1 MRKKR
6 RAVLAGA
13 LACALIFPAVALAA
27 SDLLDQ
33 VTYNLP
39 PGWTSEKESDKDGP
53 PFGDIRLASPSTGNS
68 ADNAAGVLAYII
80 YDKAQ
85 RFATLEQF
93 SAYDSSPA
101 YDNQGDTVEKT
112 TAHSEAVTFKGK
124 PAWKQTMTKVVTTH
138 NLRTTENLGVAP
150 VETGRR
156 IDTTYYFNTED
167 GHSVLVISYATALGS
182 KLNQIDTMQAQAEDL
197 IDSIKFGSP
206 PPPTPE
212 GSPWR
217 TVFEGAAALA
227 AAATALVG
235 AFLSTPEGRRRAKED
250 PTMVVGHILRLSTR
264 SIDVTRDKQTPLEV
278 LAYRVRANGSYE
290 LADDAVITLTP
301 PAGVSAAPQSG
312 SGTLNAGVWQT
323 GTVGRPA
330 IMQISAA
337 ASTGSTTQQLPVKSG
352 DALELIVTFE
362 PATKTSLLA
371 DDKDSTTLIA
381 RVQPEGGA
389 WAPGSDPSAAR
400 ASIAFRILG
409 GWLYGSEP
417 ADWGA
422 DARAMRFMA
431 CQPDPLHPVVPP
443 DHIDVEVT
451 AAVGTEQLRKVVAVG
466 IARQPV
472 LDATPDEITLA
483 AESGETATVKLEVR
497 DPGEPQWHYDREWP
511 KDTHPPAECDFSE
524 DSLSTGTLTLT
535 ECAPIRSGGGGS
547 PKVWAKLTV
556 IARADGYADVPRVI
570 NVGVLREGLFAE
582 TVSLHPDGTYHVRAD
597 GKKQPQTI
605 VFRAYVRDPST
616 GRIAATPQ
624 FMNALKFEM
633 VDDPGTPERASAEFS
648 QLAIAYQ
655 PEASASEREPGGAYS
670 FAFTREVPGNGDVR
684 PVRYL
689 VTAPGLDPEKYWCE
703 VKLGLETTA
712 IEPPSPA
719 WQAEYQRADDILKR
733 LMPASYYPKWKQTL
747 DTRSQFL
754 GAEGMAEL
762 RKRIWI
768 NATELVLAE
777 GAEGYVAEANWADHI
792 VQSLEIADM
801 AGDVAIQYLCSI
813 YLGPAGGQAAQTV
826 KPILTS
832 AIGEYLAG
840 MSADEWIHM
849 QIASLGGILESRT
862 VDVSAWEKMVPN
874 RKWTLWALFVCYHFL
889 RATLYEG
896 KSFMEGIKR
905 AALQAGGGA
914 IMGWT
919 QKMLHQYGGTTAY
932 ANAPTTRV
940 TPKEPKPV
948 VTPRKRV
955 LDSSAPVAAMAKPG
969 KPVKPLVPT
978 GTPKGPQAPES
989 ASAAR
994 IRAATTVG
1002 PDGVPM
1008 ADRATVL
1015 ATMRDPAAVRALK
1028 TASPEIQAAFNNT
1041 RNQIYRQHDADVL
1054 RDLHG
1059 SPGMEGK
1066 RLAVVDVRTPGS
1078 DPNSVNTD
1086 RDFRVV
1092 EIRRDPA
1099 TGRTE
1104 AIEIDRRRWETSSD
1118 KAFAKAT
1125 GGPANDR
1132 AAARQYAKD
1141 HQQNATDQ
1149 YHAEASPDLAMQGYV
1164 KDSSGQWRQTQVK
1177 PNIQIVAEGK
1187 GRLHDPEALGKTY
1200 ETKVNEAI
1208 HSGNQGEAYV
1218 QAGKAVE
1225 TMTHVRAGYAKQ
1237 NLAVGELPPAMRK
1250 GMAIVGEG
1258 KANYGDPAAVAATDA
1273 KLRSAGFSGGLSDF
1287 IGKVSGQIEA
1297 LKGAKPR

>member
-1 MRKKR
+1 MH
-6 RAVLAGA
+6 VAGF
-13 LACALIFPAVALAA
+13 LACALLAPAVALAA
-27 SDLLDQ
+27 TGFLDL

-39 PGWTSEKESDKDGP
+39 PGWTSEKKSDKDGP
-53 PFGDIRLASPSTGNS
+53 PFGSIRLASPSTGSS
-68 ADNAAGVLAYII
+68 ADNGAGVLAYIV

-93 SAYDSSPA
+93 SVYDSSPA
-101 YDNQGDTVEKT
+101 SDDQGDTLQKT

-124 PAWKQTMTKVVTTH
+124 PAWKQTMTKVTTTH
-138 NLRTTENLGVAP
+138 NLQTTENLGLAP

-167 GHSVLVISYATALGS
+167 GHSVLVISYAMAQGS

-206 PPPTPE
+206 PPPIPE

-227 AAATALVG
+227 AAATALAG

-264 SIDVTRDKQTPLEV
+264 SIEVARDKQTPLEV

-290 LADDAVITLTP
+290 PADDAVITLTP
-301 PAGVSAAPQSG
+301 PAGVSVAPRSG
-312 SGTLNAGVWQT
+312 NGTLHAGVWQT

-330 IMQISAA
+330 IMQITAA
-337 ASTGSTTQQLPVKSG
+337 APGGSTTQQLPVKSG
-352 DALELIVTFE
+352 DALDLAVTFE
-362 PATKTSLLA
+362 PAVKTSLLA
-371 DDKDSTTLIA
+371 DDKDSVTLVA
-381 RVQPEGGA
+381 RVQPEGGV
-389 WAPGSDPSAAR
+389 WAPGTDPGAAR

-417 ADWGA
+417 TDWGP

-431 CQPDPLHPVVPP
+431 CQPDPLHPVAPP
-443 DHIDVEVT
+443 EHIDVEVSAT
-451 AAVGTEQLRKVVAVG
+451 VGAEQLRKVIGVG

-472 LDATPDEITLA
+472 LEATPDEVTLA
-483 AESGETATVKLEVR
+483 ADSGETALVALAVR
-497 DPGEPQWHYDREWP
+497 DPGEPQWGYREQWP
-511 KDTHPPAECDFSE
+511 EGAQPLAGCAFKE
-524 DSLSTGTLTLT
+524 DSTSSGTLTLT
-535 ECAPIRSGGGGS
+535 ESAPKTTGGGP
-547 PKVWAKLTV
+547 PKLWAKLTV
-556 IARADGYADVPRVI
+556 IASAQGYPDVPRVI

-605 VFRAYVRDPST
+605 VFRAYARDPST
-616 GRIAATPQ
+616 GRIAATPRSV
-624 FMNALKFEM
+624 NALKFEM
-633 VDDPGTPERASAEFS
+633 VDEPGTPARASAEFS

-655 PEASASEREPGGAYS
+655 PEASAAEREPGGAYS
-670 FAFTREVPGNGDVR
+670 FAFTREVPGKGEVR
-684 PVRYL
+684 PIRYL

-712 IEPPSPA
+712 VETDSPE
-719 WQAEYQRADDILKR
+719 WQAEYRRADDILRR
-733 LMPASYYPKWKQTL
+733 LMPASHYPQWKTTL

-777 GAEGYVAEANWADHI
+777 GAEGYTAEANWADHI
-792 VQSLEIADM
+792 VKSLEIADM

-862 VDVSAWEKMVPN
+862 VDVAAWEKMVPN

-905 AALQAGGGA
+905 AAQQAGGVV
-914 IMGWT
+914 IMSWT
-919 QKMLHQYGGTTAY
+919 QKMLHTYGGTTAY

-940 TPKEPKPV
+940 TPKGPKPV
-948 VTPRKRV
+948 VAPRKRV
-955 LDSSAPVAAMAKPG
+955 LDSSAPGAAMAKPG

-994 IRAATTVG
+994 IRAATKIG

-1028 TASPEIQAAFNNT
+1028 TASPEVQAAFNNT

-1078 DPNSVNTD
+1078 DPRSVNTD

-1092 EIRRDPA
+1092 EIRRNPA

-1104 AIEIDRRRWETSSD
+1104 AIEVDRRRWETSSD

-1149 YHAEASPDLAMQGYV
+1149 YHAEASPDLAMQGFV
-1164 KDSSGQWRQTQVK
+1164 KDSSGNWRQAQIK

-1187 GRLHDPEALGKTY
+1187 GLLHDPEALGKTY

-1237 NLAVGELPPAMRK
+1237 NLAVGELPPAMRR

-1258 KANYGDPAAVAATDA
+1258 KANYSDPAAVAATDA
-1273 KLRSAGFSGGLSDF
+1273 KLRAAGFSGGLSDF
-1287 IGKVSGQIEA
+1287 MGKVSGQIEA